1 MLSFFK
7 TNNPAVVLLYVPYM
21 VLLRLFFWKS
31 QTPFSVPELP
41 AEPLSRALLG
51 WLGHSSALLI
61 LCGAVVQFIQALLV
75 NGLVNQN
82 KMTARK
88 TYLPGAIYL
97 LLASML
103 AENLLLSAPMLG
115 LAFVLGAVSNVF
127 QLAKKEKMN
136 GALYDAGFL
145 MGMAA
150 LFHLP
155 YLVLF
160 VFLYLSLG
168 SVRAIVVREWIVALL
183 GFATPVFLVFT
194 VYFVADWPAP
204 AFYSTGI
211 FSLGA
216 ISTVQKI
223 GLGVIAFFSVMALAG
238 MQGALYSAVIQVRK
252 FTTILLSLYVFV
264 IVGFFLQER
273 VTMAHLMG
281 LLVPIAIVGSMVLML
296 LKRWYIAEVLH
307 IILLLL
313 VLALQWLPL
322 FNII

>member
-21 VLLRLFFWKS
+21 VLLRLFFLKS
-31 QTPFSVPELP
+31 NIAYPEPQIP
-41 AEPLSRALLG
+41 AEPFSQLVFG
-51 WLGHSSALLI
+51 WIGNSSLLLI
-61 LCGAVVQFIQALLV
+61 LCGAIVQFIQALLI

-97 LLASML
+97 LLASMF
-103 AENLLLSAPMLG
+103 AENQLLSAPMLG
-115 LAFVLGAVSNVF
+115 FAFVLGAVSNVF

-155 YLVLF
+155 FLLFF
-160 VFLYLSLG
+160 VFLYLALG

-183 GFATPVFLVFT
+183 GFLTPAFLVFT
-194 VYFVADWPAP
+194 VYFVAEWPAP
-204 AFYSTGI
+204 NFYSSGI
-211 FSLGA
+211 FRLVAMSV
-216 ISTVQKI
+216 VQKMVLAI
-223 GLGVIAFFSVMALAG
+223 VAFFSVVTLGG

-252 FTTILLSLYVFV
+252 FTTILLSLFVFV
-264 IVGFFLQER
+264 AISFFLQER
-273 VTMAHLMG
+273 VSMAHLMG
-281 LLVPIAIVGSMVLML
+281 LLVPVSVIGAMILVQV
-296 LKRWYIAEVLH
+296 KRWWIAEVLH